1 MIVEEIMNEIASEI
15 KVMIPD
21 ATFYKE
27 NVESGLKL
35 PSVFIF
41 PVTSESSRLI
51 GGKEFTKISFAI
63 TYIPESEK
71 SRIECANAMEKM
83 LKAVRNLKTFRTT
96 ERQGKYDEETAQVTF
111 DVPVRESKVEDV
123 ELMRRAE
130 INIKEV

>member
-41 PVTSESSRLI
+41 PITSESSRLI
-51 GGKEFTKISFAI
+51 GGKEFIKISFAI
-63 TYIPESEK
+63 TYIPKSEK
-71 SRIECANAMEKM
+71 SRMECADAMEKI
-83 LKAVRNLKTFRTT
+83 LKAIRNLKTYRTM
-96 ERQGKYDEETAQVTF
+96 ERQGEYDEETAQVTF
-111 DVPVRESKVEDV
+111 DVPVRELKVEDV
-123 ELMRRAE
+123 ELMRRAK
-130 INIKEV
+130 IIMKEE